1 MLYIRLDA
9 RLLRVDSY
17 FHRIVD
23 RPVRPVNTRP
33 EQAFAKVDTSLLV
46 REYSIGVLEKVASE
60 SVGGGQEQDRILNY
74 G

>member
-1 MLYIRLDA
+1 MLYIRLHA

-23 RPVRPVNTRP
+23 RPARPVNTRP

-60 SVGGGQEQDRILNY
+60 SVGGGQEQDQNLNY